1 MEIQTGSL
9 KSSHLLKCRHHTSLL
24 EKTKMVDFHVKTVPG
39 TEVPGRKNWV
49 TSGLETTKNR
59 NSVSDDDIDPE
70 DELRPMT
77 VREENL
83 GKTTRSSNESEN
95 DPFEVVRDD
104 FKCDFHKCHTSTG
117 LGLRNNV
124 SCLNSDNNVMEKSF
138 SEKRNRNPISSLLPL
153 KDKKSLSL
161 GAKTHSRGLDE
172 DCATRLESQERAL
185 IRGLICAAPRP
196 LRSHP
201 RFSQGETPRDAT
213 LTSHFL
219 LGVSAKDKHAEDNQK
234 RLAALEARWKA
245 KELQKKAVHNALA
258 NLDSHPEDKPT
269 HTIFGSNSESERR
282 DIHSGAKPPRRG
294 TSRRVPGRAS
304 GKLFDSSGDKERCS
318 EEDNNRFRI
327 KPQFEGRAGQKLMNL
342 QSRFGTDSQCLERD
356 NEEEQKEIHGKK
368 TAEEEEFAA
377 EKLKALNVVQS
388 TLQISLSN
396 STSEG
401 SVAAEKFKDITHCD
415 SMRHGHAA
423 YESRQDDFLSVL
435 I

>member
-124 SCLNSDNNVMEKSF
+124 SCLNSENNVMEKSLLCHKTGKSGEGSDQRPDLCSSKAPEKPPEVF
-138 SEKRNRNPISSLLPL
+138 SRR
-153 KDKKSLSL
+153 D
-161 GAKTHSRGLDE
+161 
-172 DCATRLESQERAL
+172 
-185 IRGLICAAPRP
+185 
-196 LRSHP
+196 
-201 RFSQGETPRDAT
+201 SQGRNTDIPLSVNR
-213 LTSHFL
+213 SS
-219 LGVSAKDKHAEDNQK
+219 GVSAKDKHAEDNQK

-342 QSRFGTDSQCLERD
+342 QSRFGTDSQGLERD